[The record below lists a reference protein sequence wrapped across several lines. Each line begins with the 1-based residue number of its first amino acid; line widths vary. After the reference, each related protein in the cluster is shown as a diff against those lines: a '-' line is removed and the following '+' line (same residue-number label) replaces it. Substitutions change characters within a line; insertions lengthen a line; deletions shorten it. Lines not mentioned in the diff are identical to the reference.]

1 MIWYFKSIFNFA
13 DYFNISLKILRFNY
27 LFINNFSG
35 VKPILPIT
43 SLENL
48 HDIEELMDEG
58 SVAKDITPDVQDKY
72 FKFESP
78 KKQVKQTEKDQNYF
92 NFQSPSTKPGMN

>member
-1 MIWYFKSIFNFA
+1 MSI
-13 DYFNISLKILRFNY
+13 
-27 LFINNFSG
+27 
-35 VKPILPIT
+35 V

-78 KKQVKQTEKDQNYF
+78 KKQVKQNEKDQNYF